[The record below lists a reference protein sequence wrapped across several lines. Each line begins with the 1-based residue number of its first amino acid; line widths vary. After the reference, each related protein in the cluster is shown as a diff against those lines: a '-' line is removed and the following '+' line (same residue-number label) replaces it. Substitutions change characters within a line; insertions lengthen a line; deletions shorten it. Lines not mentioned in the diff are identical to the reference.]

1 MELLLD
7 AGADVGAMDDVRLA
21 LVVGSG
27 RADRAWSRGG
37 SLGHFP
43 LDLLSAG
50 HQHFTVANTKVQG
63 QRQVAMFTNVRLNNR
78 DEVA

>member
-1 MELLLD
+1 MLARTWGPWMMFVLRLRS
-7 AGADVGAMDDVRLA
+7 AGG
-21 LVVGSG
+21 G
-27 RADRAWSRGG
+27 ADRAWSRRG

-43 LDLLSAG
+43 LDLLYAG